1 MSDSTQSRS
10 DFPLA
15 DIVVI
20 AGSLLVQIPQD
31 MLRAARD
38 KARHALGMYE
48 ATGMLFEPPYL
59 LNAKIDLFR
68 ADSAPSR
75 TSNTAPTPRRTTDLA
90 HSGPL
95 AADKPFINTNLT
107 GHQHYRNP

>member
-15 DIVVI
+15 DIVVA

-38 KARHALGMYE
+38 KARHDLGMYE

-68 ADSAPSR
+68 AEVEVV
-75 TSNTAPTPRRTTDLA
+75 DLA
-90 HSGPL
+90 L
-95 AADKPFINTNLT
+95 KLREACIKRDEAASRIARVAHGGRP
-107 GHQHYRNP
+107 